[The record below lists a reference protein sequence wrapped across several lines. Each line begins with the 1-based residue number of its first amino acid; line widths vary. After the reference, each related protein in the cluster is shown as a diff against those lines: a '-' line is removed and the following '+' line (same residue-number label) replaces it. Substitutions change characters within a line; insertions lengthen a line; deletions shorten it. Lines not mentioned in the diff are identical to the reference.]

1 MKKEKILND
10 FDTFVKAKKVNAT
23 NTKLCLLFSLM
34 IVLCVL
40 VWGAYIS
47 LTALDKV
54 VVVDRSGEYLKIS
67 AEKKT
72 DLFSALI
79 KNTCA
84 QATYFSNTFDKVT
97 VKRNQAFASF
107 YVNQSD
113 LTAIENKYYNDKA
126 YFDAVNNGAVYKCRL
141 DSVISFSGKNEP
153 YNVRFLSTLTVYTAS
168 GKKRRFIIESE
179 GTIVRTTPQ
188 FPENVTGFFF
198 NRLLKRWKLAEETNP
213 DAATGEEQ
221 QEEQVRTAE

>member
-10 FDTFVKAKKVNAT
+10 FDTLVKAKKVSAT

-34 IVLCVL
+34 IVVCVL
-40 VWGAYIS
+40 VWGAYVS
-47 LTALDKV
+47 LTALNKV

-84 QATYFSNTFDKVT
+84 QATYFANTFDKVT

-107 YVNQSD
+107 YINQSD

-126 YFDAVNNGAVYKCRL
+126 YFDAINNGAVYKCKL
-141 DSVISFSGKNEP
+141 DSIVSFSGENEP
-153 YNVRFLSTLTVYTAS
+153 YSVHFLSTLTVYTAS
-168 GKKRRFIIESE
+168 GKQQRFIIDSE

-188 FPENVTGFFF
+188 FPENVTGFSF
-198 NRLLKRWKLAEETNP
+198 NKLLQRWKLAEEKNSEALP
-213 DAATGEEQ
+213 EEEQ
-221 QEEQVRTAE
+221 QEKITE